1 MIQRNPNTSPLFIAR
16 MGGTCWLLCFLIS
29 AFAMAIA
36 TKLIVFDDPAATA
49 SNLLANETLFR
60 SSTAALLIS
69 GVFYVGA
76 TFFIYQVL
84 KPVNRTIALLA
95 TLFSLIGCTI
105 GALGCLFDLIP
116 FLLLKKAEYLTAFTG
131 EQLQALTLMFLKLRV
146 QANNIG
152 LVFFGLHCLGVGY
165 LILRSTFL
173 PRLIGALMVFAGVGW
188 LTFLFPPL
196 ANSLAPYNMM
206 PGGIGELILTLWLLF
221 RGVNVQ
227 RWREQAGASAAAESS
242 DSPGHV
248 VQSLT

>member
-1 MIQRNPNTSPLFIAR
+1 MPQQNANTSPLFIAR
-16 MGGTCWLLCFLIS
+16 MGGACWLLCFLIS
-29 AFAMAIA
+29 AFAMAIG
-36 TKLIVFDDPAATA
+36 TKLIVFNDAAATA
-49 SNLLANETLFR
+49 SNLLANEALFR

-84 KPVNRTIALLA
+84 KPVNRSISLLA
-95 TLFSLIGCTI
+95 ALFSLIGCAI
-105 GALGCLFDLIP
+105 GALGCLFDVIP
-116 FLLLKKAEYLTAFTG
+116 FLLLKKAEYLTVFSV

-188 LTFLFPPL
+188 LTFLSPPL
-196 ANSLAPYNMM
+196 ANSLAPYNMI
-206 PGGIGELILTLWLLF
+206 PGGLGELTLTLWLLL

-227 RWREQAGASAAAESS
+227 RWEEQASA
-242 DSPGHV
+242 DSADAPAR
-248 VQSLT
+248 

>member
-1 MIQRNPNTSPLFIAR
+1 
-16 MGGTCWLLCFLIS
+16 MGGACWLLCFLIS
-29 AFAMAIA
+29 AFAMAIG
-36 TKLIVFDDPAATA
+36 TKLIVFNDPAATA
-49 SNLLANETLFR
+49 RNLLANEALFR

-84 KPVNRTIALLA
+84 KPVNPTISLLA
-95 TLFSLIGCTI
+95 ALFSLIGCAI

-116 FLLLKKAEYLTAFTG
+116 FLLLKRAEYLTVFTV

-173 PRLIGALMVFAGVGW
+173 PRLIGALMLFAGLGW
-188 LTFLFPPL
+188 LTFLSPPL

-206 PGGIGELILTLWLLF
+206 PGGIGELSLTLWLLI

-227 RWREQAGASAAAESS
+227 RWREQASATAAAENF
-242 DSPGHV
+242 DPPGHP
-248 VQSLT
+248 VQSLS

>member
-1 MIQRNPNTSPLFIAR
+1 
-16 MGGTCWLLCFLIS
+16 
-29 AFAMAIA
+29 MAIA
-36 TKLIVFDDPAATA
+36 TKLIVFNDPAATA
-49 SNLLANETLFR
+49 SNLLANETLFH

-116 FLLLKKAEYLTAFTG
+116 FLLLKKAEYLTVFTV

-188 LTFLFPPL
+188 LTFVFPPL

-206 PGGIGELILTLWLLF
+206 PGGIGELSLTLWLLI
-221 RGVNVQ
+221 RGVNVE
-227 RWREQAGASAAAESS
+227 RWNAQAKVTPASD
-242 DSPGHV
+242 DSNAPTGLAPAL
-248 VQSLT
+248 S